1 MIDPQ
6 QCTTMAQVRA
16 GIDELDAEIVALLA
30 KRFRFVDAAARV
42 KQSRD
47 EVRDERRIS
56 EVIERVRKL
65 ARDAGVPEELVAGF
79 YEQMIETAIAIEL
92 RRFDTKE

>member
-1 MIDPQ
+1 
-6 QCTTMAQVRA
+6 MAQVRA

-42 KQSRD
+42 KQSRA

-56 EVIERVRKL
+56 EVIERVRRL
-65 ARDAGVPEELVAGF
+65 ARDAGAPEQLVARF

-92 RRFDTKE
+92 RCFDTKE